1 MIRHA
6 SRLVPVLLAL
16 LLAALPVV
24 PGLAGGAD
32 DKAPGSLSALEILK
46 KCDDFHHGYED
57 SYYKIRVVIKDKD
70 GNKSEMMQEMWEKGE
85 KRLLVFSDP
94 PDVAGMAI
102 LTKDKDTIYI
112 YEPEFNKVRRVAAHA
127 KKPTMLGMD
136 YTMDESAQ
144 KPLHKVYDPKILS
157 EDTSEAVLLL
167 EQKSGLDKAWP
178 QLKVHVDKDTHWIA
192 KKIEYLDSKGKKR
205 KAEKR
210 KGVKKLGGRWVTS
223 IMAMT
228 DHGKKH
234 STTLILKAAKF
245 NKGLS
250 DKMFTKRY
258 LVREE

>member
-1 MIRHA
+1 
-6 SRLVPVLLAL
+6 
-16 LLAALPVV
+16 
-24 PGLAGGAD
+24 
-32 DKAPGSLSALEILK
+32 
-46 KCDDFHHGYED
+46 
-57 SYYKIRVVIKDKD
+57 
-70 GNKSEMMQEMWEKGE
+70 
-85 KRLLVFSDP
+85 
-94 PDVAGMAI
+94 MAI

-127 KKPTMLGMD
+127 KKQTMLGMD

-144 KPLHKVYDPKILS
+144 KHLYKQYDPKIVS
-157 EDTSEAVLLL
+157 DDASEAVLLL

-192 KKIEYLDSKGKKR
+192 KKIEYIDSKGKKR
-205 KAEKR
+205 KTEKR

-223 IMAMT
+223 IMVMT

-234 STTLILKAAKF
+234 STTLLMKAAKF